1 MITVVSVTPKISGG
15 CLEFDITKYMM
26 PHIGVDV
33 HASIVVKHDFFRH
46 LSVIVANND
55 PELATPSY
63 NVKFMNA

>member
-33 HASIVVKHDFFRH
+33 HASIVVKHDFF
-46 LSVIVANND
+46 V
-55 PELATPSY
+55 TCQ
-63 NVKFMNA
+63 